1 MDPYATLKEYVVTHG
16 VELVWRIGAALG
28 IVLVAILA
36 ARLARSGVSRTLHAR
51 AGEHR
56 AATLAPAVQSLTRI
70 SILGVG
76 FVMAAS
82 QVGLNV
88 STVLAGAGVL
98 GLAVGFGAQT
108 LVRDVISGF
117 FLIVDGVVE
126 ADDHITF
133 DQVSGTVEEIGL
145 RMTRVRALDGQLW
158 YVPNGELKI
167 VGNFNRDWA
176 RAIVN
181 IPLPHEQNVREA
193 MGVVQDTADQ
203 WASENTELVIEP
215 PEVQGVMAVTPAGV
229 NIRVRVKV
237 KAMQHWAVERELGH
251 RVKEALDAAGVPV
264 PIPRQVVYHRGESI
278 GHTGT

>member
-1 MDPYATLKEYVVTHG
+1 MDLYATIREYVVTHG
-16 VELVWRIGAALG
+16 VELSGRAGAALA
-28 IVLVAILA
+28 IVVLAIFG
-36 ARLARSGVSRTLHAR
+36 ARLARSAVSRTLEAR

-82 QVGLNV
+82 QLGLNV
-88 STVLAGAGVL
+88 ATVLAGAGVL

-133 DQVSGTVEEIGL
+133 GQVSGIVEEIGL
-145 RMTRVRALDGQLW
+145 RMTRVRAIDGQLW

-176 RAIVN
+176 RASVD

-193 MGVVQDTADQ
+193 MAVVQATADA
-203 WASENTELVIEP
+203 WAAENSDIVVEP
-215 PEVQGVMAVTPAGV
+215 PEVQGVLSL
-229 NIRVRVKV
+229 I
-237 KAMQHWAVERELGH
+237 H
-251 RVKEALDAAGVPV
+251 
-264 PIPRQVVYHRGESI
+264 I
-278 GHTGT
+278 